1 MDQDPFRYDKW
12 IEEALRSVVKRA
24 LDQMQDGG
32 LWGNHHF
39 YITFQTEYPGVSMP
53 EKLLAQY
60 PEEITIVLQY
70 EFWDLVVGEDHFEVT
85 LSFDN
90 VRSQLSVPYTAVS
103 AFADPAVKFGLQLK
117 MDAAQEEDEFFE
129 DMDLGPE
136 STEPLS
142 TPQFNKD
149 EGDAPEKS
157 EEGEE
162 EKMGEVIALDAF
174 RKK

>member
-12 IEEALRSVVKRA
+12 IENALRSVVKQA
-24 LDQMQDGG
+24 LEQVRDSG

-39 YITFQTEYPGVSMP
+39 YITFQTTFPGVEMP
-53 EKLLAQY
+53 EKLQAQY

-70 EFWDLVVGEDHFEVT
+70 EFWDMLVGDEEFNVT

-90 VRSQLSVPYTAVS
+90 VRSPLKVPYAAIT

-117 MDAAQEEDEFFE
+117 MEGVEDEEFLTDE
-129 DMDLGPE
+129 
-136 STEPLS
+136 LS
-142 TPQFNKD
+142 FDEAVTPVMAD
-149 EGDAPEKS
+149 PS
-157 EEGEE
+157 EEVEEAPVEE
-162 EKMGEVIALDAF
+162 EKMGEVISLEAF

>member
-24 LDQMQDGG
+24 LDQMQDSG

-39 YITFQTEYPGVSMP
+39 YITFQTDHPGVSMP
-53 EKLLAQY
+53 DRLLAQY

-70 EFWDLVVGEDHFEVT
+70 EFWDLMVGEEHFEVT

-90 VRSQLSVPYTAVS
+90 LRSKLSVPYTAIS
-103 AFADPAVKFGLQLK
+103 AFADPVVKFALQLK
-117 MDAAQEEDEFFE
+117 MDSAQDDEEFLE
-129 DMDLGPE
+129 DLDLGPGVD
-136 STEPLS
+136 EPVS
-142 TPQFNKD
+142 KPHFDNEEAED
-149 EGDAPEKS
+149 DAEP
-157 EEGEE
+157 EE